1 MVLSATACHSRQRSC
16 TESSDKNPRRFPSVR
31 SLEHSISSSSI
42 RNQILTHLISH
53 RQKIF
58 AHPDLSFSV
67 PLKVTSNHHQKTLR
81 CVLLSPFCLSL
92 SLAQEGCT
100 CSAPRCS
107 MTSPS
112 MTSQSQSLSLA
123 RLTLGRG
130 VRSGLRVSGWF
141 SVCFK
146 RNAKTTATTSAFRRE
161 DEDENERAIM
171 IYVLAGLLFWF

>member
-1 MVLSATACHSRQRSC
+1 
-16 TESSDKNPRRFPSVR
+16 
-31 SLEHSISSSSI
+31 
-42 RNQILTHLISH
+42 
-53 RQKIF
+53 
-58 AHPDLSFSV
+58 
-67 PLKVTSNHHQKTLR
+67 
-81 CVLLSPFCLSL
+81 
-92 SLAQEGCT
+92 
-100 CSAPRCS
+100 